1 MDDGVRGSGF
11 GARQTANGVVE
22 HAPQLERRAA
32 DRHSRTPNTR
42 HRTPLVGFWGLAWWR
57 FARHRMAVVGLLV
70 VALLAV
76 ASALAP
82 WLSPYD
88 PDRPQLQVQ
97 LRAPS
102 PVHPLGTDDLGRDLL
117 TRIMYG
123 GRISLSI
130 GILAMALAVLIGT
143 AVGAAAG
150 YYGGAIDNV
159 LMRFTDLMLSIP
171 ALFLLIILILLL
183 RSFPVP
189 FLRGGVLAIVLAIA
203 LLSWMTVARLV
214 RASFLSLKEQ
224 VFVEAAKA
232 LGAGHG
238 RIMVRHMLPNAASP
252 IIVAAT
258 LRVANS
264 IITESGLSFLGFG
277 VQPPTPTWG
286 NMLRNAQDQM
296 ITAPWTA
303 IFPGLFIFVTVIAIN
318 YVGDGLRDALDPRHV
333 R

>member
-1 MDDGVRGSGF
+1 
-11 GARQTANGVVE
+11 
-22 HAPQLERRAA
+22 
-32 DRHSRTPNTR
+32 
-42 HRTPLVGFWGLAWWR
+42 
-57 FARHRMAVVGLLV
+57 MAVVGLLV
-70 VALLAV
+70 VALLAA

-88 PDRPQLQVQ
+88 PDKPQLQLQ
-97 LRAPS
+97 LGAPS
-102 PVHPLGTDDLGRDLL
+102 LVHPMGTDDLGRDLL

-130 GILAMALAVLIGT
+130 GILAMALAVLLGT
-143 AVGAAAG
+143 AVGALAG
-150 YYGGAIDNV
+150 YYGGATDNL